1 MAKITI
7 NIELD
12 SSESLQEALQNS
24 GLLTAYQISAEEP
37 TALVEKPKRTKAKQ
51 QAAEVPAQQA
61 VEAPTQQAAAEP
73 TPLDEEAPKSKS
85 GVTLAALRETL
96 SSKVGTHRAE
106 LKEKLNSLEASTVS
120 TLAAEHYDEF
130 MTFMQ
135 ALK

>member
-24 GLLTAYQISAEEP
+24 GLLTTYRISVEET
-37 TALVEKPKRTKAKQ
+37 TAPVEKPKRNKAKQ
-51 QAAEVPAQQA
+51 PASEV
-61 VEAPTQQAAAEP
+61 PTQQAAEAPTQPAPEP
-73 TPLDEEAPKSKS
+73 TPLDEEAPKSES

-96 SSKVGTHRAE
+96 SSKVGSHRSE

-135 ALK
+135 DLK